1 MWISVHYQRIAEGF
15 GLEDRMSPDALS
27 PCVAHLD
34 ADAFFAAVEQRDD
47 PRLRGRPVA
56 VGTGV
61 VASCS
66 YESRRWGVRTGMR
79 LSEARRLCPSLV
91 VLAGDYRRYEQ
102 AGRRM
107 LAICLEQAA
116 VVEAAALDDL
126 YLDLRHCCCGAGFQP
141 ANPGQVENLPQAA
154 AVVRALGEQIREEVG
169 LAVSAGVG
177 SGKLVARVG
186 TLEAKRRK
194 MRHAACGMR
203 HERQEAPSSF
213 IIHHSSFIPPSVV
226 VVPRGGERD
235 YLAPWPARVLPGLG
249 SKGMAR
255 LERLNVSTVG
265 EVAALPAAVLCGL
278 FGRRGRVLR
287 EQARGIDP
295 RPVQAAR
302 PPQSVSRRTSFEPPA
317 AEWDFVRAMLD
328 HLLERA
334 ASWLRFRGVAA
345 GGLTLTVQ
353 YGDYRMVEGRI
364 ACARPTNDEG
374 WLKEAARER
383 LGRLCAR
390 RLPLRL
396 LGVALAPL
404 QAAEGQAELFPD
416 PQAERRRRLEA
427 CKDAVRQRYGF
438 MALLPGSA
446 LVLAGQLEHDRENFR
461 LRTPCLTR

>member
-1 MWISVHYQRIAEGF
+1 MTSV
-15 GLEDRMSPDALS
+15 ALP

-34 ADAFFAAVEQRDD
+34 ADAFFASVEQRDD
-47 PRLRGRPVA
+47 PQLRGRPVA

-61 VASCS
+61 AASCS

-91 VLAGDYRRYEQ
+91 VLPGDYRRYEQ

-116 VVEAAALDDL
+116 VVEAGVLDDL
-126 YLDLRHCCCGAGFQP
+126 YLDLRHRSDAGR
-141 ANPGQVENLPQAA
+141 
-154 AVVRALGEQIREEVG
+154 VVRALGEQILEEVG

-186 TLEAKRRK
+186 TLEAKRERMK
-194 MRHAACGMR
+194 DEGGRMNQ
-203 HERQEAPSSF
+203 RQEASSSFILHPSSF
-213 IIHHSSFIPPSVV
+213 ILSPVV
-226 VVPRGGERD
+226 VVPRGGERE

-249 SKGMAR
+249 PKGEAR
-255 LERLNVSTVG
+255 LGRLNVSTVG
-265 EVAALPAAVLCGL
+265 EVAGLPASVLCGL

-295 RPVQAAR
+295 RPVEGAR

-334 ASWLRFRGVAA
+334 ASWLRFVGLAARG
-345 GGLTLTVQ
+345 LILSVQ
-353 YGDYRMVEGRI
+353 YGDYRMAEGRI
-364 ACARPTNDEG
+364 ACPRPTDDEG

-383 LGRLCAR
+383 LDRLCVR

-404 QAAEGQAELFPD
+404 QAAGGQAELFPD

-438 MALLPGSA
+438 MALVPGSA
-446 LVLAGQLEHDRENFR
+446 LVLAGQMEHDRDNFR

>member
-1 MWISVHYQRIAEGF
+1 
-15 GLEDRMSPDALS
+15 MSSPSLP

-34 ADAFFAAVEQRDD
+34 ADAFFAALEQRDD

-79 LSEARRLCPSLV
+79 LSEARRLCPPLV
-91 VLAGDYRRYEQ
+91 VLPGDYRRYEQ

-116 VVEAAALDDL
+116 VVEAPALDDL
-126 YLDLRHCCCGAGFQP
+126 YLDLRHLCVPVAGV
-141 ANPGQVENLPQAA
+141 PGLYDAA
-154 AVVRALGEQIREEVG
+154 GRVVRALGEQIREEVG

-194 MRHAACGMR
+194 EKQSG
-203 HERQEAPSSF
+203 SSYV
-213 IIHHSSFIPPSVV
+213 PGVPGVV
-226 VVPRGGERD
+226 VVPRGGERE
-235 YLAPWPARVLPGLG
+235 YLAPWPARVLAGLG
-249 SKGMAR
+249 PGGTAR
-255 LERLNVSTVG
+255 LERLNVHTVG

-287 EQARGIDP
+287 ALARGTDP
-295 RPVQAAR
+295 RPVEGSR
-302 PPQSVSRRTSFEPPA
+302 PPRSVSRRTSFEPPA

-334 ASWLRFRGVAA
+334 ASWLRFRGLATR
-345 GGLTLTVQ
+345 GLTLSVQ
-353 YGDYRMVEGRI
+353 YGDYRMAEGRI
-364 ACARPTNDEG
+364 ACPRPTDDEG

-383 LGRLCAR
+383 LGRLCVR

-404 QAAEGQAELFPD
+404 QAAVRQAELFPD
-416 PQAERRRRLEA
+416 PEAERRARLEA

-438 MALLPGSA
+438 MAMLPGSA
-446 LVLAGQLEHDRENFR
+446 LVLAGQMEHDRENFR